1 MDKLKQ
7 LVSSIGSW
15 YSMAIRQ
22 LTYIT
27 GLIAGFCLLAITL
40 IVTMDVTLRYGFNA
54 PTKWANEFSGYL
66 AVLIIFLGIGYVLR
80 ENAHIRVDVFVRKLP
95 RRVHDW
101 LKVITSTAFLGYVII
116 LFHLTWDVFVMNY
129 MNKKTSFT
137 AMDVVVWPVQIFIP
151 AGLAIM
157 GLLLIHHVFI
167 EVKVALGKAERPEEE
182 IHTGES

>member
-1 MDKLKQ
+1 
-7 LVSSIGSW
+7 
-15 YSMAIRQ
+15 MAIRQ